1 MSPVNGGVFVDDHA
15 VLLGGVGQSAN
26 ILHGMNAEAIRDDI
40 AAMHLR
46 PGEAMLT
53 ALVSVH
59 IGIVGTK
66 CLV

>member
-1 MSPVNGGVFVDDHA
+1 MDDHA

-26 ILHGMNAEAIRDDI
+26 ILHGMNAEAIRDI

-59 IGIVGTK
+59 IGIIGTK